1 MNKYIVTL
9 IMSFFALSIATA
21 QQIDHT
27 FTYQGELSDGGMP
40 ANGLYNFQI
49 EGFDAAGN
57 SKTDVSEHLLVPV
70 DNGLFTIND
79 VDLGVAGLDAYATF
93 LQIRVKG
100 LGVGS
105 FIDLTPRQKLKAVPY
120 AHKVIDG
127 AATNGQVYTF
137 STTGGWGP
145 ADPVN
150 LSPWTK
156 DGQDIYFLS
165 NTAVGT
171 LVNSATHK
179 LTVKASLA
187 NNNHVL
193 RLIGTNGGSIGHGAR
208 MNFGDNEFVYLEE
221 DVDDHLIIRANQGI
235 EFLNN
240 TKQPL
245 ETGGGTPV
253 NGQMKFMIHANCSLA
268 SPSIIKQYNGVDSGV
283 ASIASSGVNG
293 LCKITFP
300 FDISNRFYQVSVVN
314 NLSGRSANCQISASG
329 LDLNCARFNTG
340 TFAGDNGQIMVL
352 VY

>member
-1 MNKYIVTL
+1 MLMSL
-9 IMSFFALSIATA
+9 IIISIAQA

-27 FTYQGELSDGGMP
+27 FTYQGELLDGGVP

-49 EGFDAAGN
+49 EGFDAAGT
-57 SKTDVSEHLLVPV
+57 SKTSVSEHLLVQV
-70 DNGLFTIND
+70 SNGLFTIDD
-79 VDLGVAGLDAYATF
+79 VDLGVAGLDAYTTF

-105 FIDLTPRQKLKAVPY
+105 YTDLLPRQQLKAVPY

-145 ADPVN
+145 ADPVDS
-150 LSPWTK
+150 SPWTK

-171 LVNSATHK
+171 VVNGATHK

-187 NNNHVL
+187 NNNHAL
-193 RLIGTNGGSIGHGAR
+193 RLIGTNGGNLGHGAR
-208 MNFGDNEFVYLEE
+208 MNFGDSDFVYLEE
-221 DVDDHLIIRANQGI
+221 DIDDHLVIKANQGI
-235 EFLNN
+235 EFINN

-245 ETGGGTPV
+245 ESGGGTPI

-268 SPSIIKQYNGVDSGV
+268 SPSIFKQYNGVDNGV
-283 ASIASSGVNG
+283 ATIASSGVSG
-293 LCKITFP
+293 LCKVTFP

-329 LDLNCARFNTG
+329 QDLNCARFNTS
-340 TFAGDNGQIMVL
+340 TFAGDNGQIMIL